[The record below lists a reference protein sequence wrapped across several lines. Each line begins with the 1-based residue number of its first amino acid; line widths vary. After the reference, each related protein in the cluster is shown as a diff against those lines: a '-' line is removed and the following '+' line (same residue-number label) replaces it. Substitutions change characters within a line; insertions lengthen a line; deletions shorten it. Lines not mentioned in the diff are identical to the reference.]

1 MDTVET
7 SSDEKMDEV
16 QRYIAEESGK
26 IAGQVLKA
34 AIDRF
39 GINDL
44 KGVGAATDILAAAT
58 GRVASILAKTTGRS
72 DLIADGISASMRA
85 YLNNFEQY
93 VSDSNVAVED

>member
-1 MDTVET
+1 MNEHEV
-7 SSDEKMDEV
+7 SSEGKMNEL
-16 QRYIAEESGK
+16 QKYIAEESEK

-39 GINDL
+39 GLSDMNA
-44 KGVGAATDILAAAT
+44 VGAATDILAAAT
-58 GRVASILAKTTGRS
+58 GRVASILAKVSGRS

-93 VSDSNVAVED
+93 VDENNVAMEE